1 MAKFVNI
8 ISYKFIYGVK
18 MNLKEYVF
26 NNIKDLPT
34 IKDIENLDDLLIYTV
49 DSTMGDVSLPCFTLA
64 KMLHL
69 NPVQIATS
77 LVNVCNTKAFDHV
90 EAVNGYLN
98 FFVNKKEYS
107 KLVLNDALACGI
119 NYGKQ
124 NIGQGKVVL
133 IDYSS
138 INLAKYM
145 HIGHLGTT
153 IIGNVIKNLY
163 SFFGYKVYGLN
174 YLGNYGTPFGKMITG
189 YLHYGSKEDVDKR
202 GVDAIQEYYVKF
214 NQEVENNPALMDE
227 ARLWFKKIEE
237 KDAEAL
243 KIYNWFID
251 ISLVEARRIYKLLNI
266 TFDDW
271 TGEAYY
277 NDKMQP
283 VIEELEKSGLLTL
296 SQGAKVVDLEKYN
309 LGTCLILKSDGT
321 SLYATRDLAAV
332 QDRYNKYKF
341 DKCLYVTDVAQKLHF
356 AQWFKVCEL
365 LNKPYAS
372 DLMHIYYGRYSLPT
386 GKIGS
391 RFGKQA
397 LISDMINLS
406 FEKSKEIMLTRG
418 TKVQDIDKIA
428 MDIAVGAICFGVVKN
443 EKTKDSVFD
452 LEKALSFEGETSPY
466 LQYTFARC
474 NSIIEKTNIKESDIK
489 ILDTLDDLENATSFE
504 LIKHINTYSDT
515 LINALNKQE
524 PSIVSKYLLNL
535 SSLFNRF
542 YNENRV
548 IENDKVNFNN
558 LALVKVTKDILYS
571 GLTLL
576 GIATIEKM

>member
-1 MAKFVNI
+1 
-8 ISYKFIYGVK
+8 
-18 MNLKEYVF
+18 MNLKDYVYL
-26 NNIKDLPT
+26 NIKD
-34 IKDIENLDDLLIYTV
+34 IKELNENVDLNNLLIYTAN
-49 DSTMGDVSLPCFTLA
+49 STLGDISLPCFSYA
-64 KMLHL
+64 KVLHQ
-69 NPVQIATS
+69 NPMQIANNFAT
-77 LVNVCNTKAFDHV
+77 LCNNSAFEKV

-98 FFVNKKEYS
+98 FYVNKQKFA
-107 KLVLNDALACGI
+107 KAVLDEVLKNGV
-119 NYGKQ
+119 NFGKK
-124 NIGQGKVVL
+124 NIGQGKVVC

-153 IIGNVIKNLY
+153 IIGNVIKNIY
-163 SFFGYKVYGLN
+163 KFFGYTVYGLN

-189 YLHYGSKEDVDKR
+189 YLHYGSKQDVETR

-214 NQEVENNPALMDE
+214 NQEVETHPELMDE

-237 KDAEAL
+237 RDPEAL
-243 KIYNWFID
+243 QIYDWFIE
-251 ISLVEARRIYKLLNI
+251 ISLIEAKRIYKLLNI

-283 VIEELEKSGLLTL
+283 VINELETSGLLKT
-296 SQGAKVVDLEKYN
+296 SEGAKVVDLESYG
-309 LGTCLILKSDGT
+309 LGTCLILKSDGS

-332 QDRYNKYKF
+332 QDRYNKYHF

-356 AQWFKVCEL
+356 AQWFKICEL
-365 LNKPYAS
+365 LNKPYAKN
-372 DLMHIYYGRYSLPT
+372 LEHIYYGRYSLPT

-397 LISDMINLS
+397 LISDMIDS
-406 FEKSKEIMLTRG
+406 AFKKAKEIMLTRG
-418 TKVQDIDKIA
+418 TKVEDIDKIA

-474 NSIIEKTNIKESDIK
+474 NSIISKTEIEENNIT
-489 ILDTLDDLENATSFE
+489 LLDDISDLTTPNTFE
-504 LIKHINTYSDT
+504 LIKHINSYEEI
-515 LINALNKQE
+515 LLNALNKQE
-524 PSIVSKYLLNL
+524 PSFISKYLLNL
-535 SSLFNRF
+535 CSLFNRF

-548 IENDKVNFNN
+548 IENGVVNQNK
-558 LALVKVTKDILYS
+558 LAIVKVVKDILFS
-571 GLTLL
+571 GLSIL
-576 GIATIEKM
+576 GITPIEKM